1 MKFKYA
7 KTIVVEEEI
16 DVDDRVYNDESM
28 EYRIADIILD
38 RRLNYVYDDLYDKD
52 PRVINN
58 AAEQLN
64 EAFKKADA
72 ILKLMKD

>member
-1 MKFKYA
+1 MKFKYK
-7 KTIVVEEEI
+7 KTVVVEEEV

-28 EYRIADIILD
+28 AYRIANIILD
-38 RRLNYVYDDLYDKD
+38 NRLNYVYDDLYDKD

-64 EAFKKADA
+64 DAFKKADD
-72 ILKLMKD
+72 ILKLY